1 MRSCMMGAGSGCWH
15 AVCTSRRAAGC
26 CGHPASESTVPKRR
40 AAGKTQFGPEEF
52 GWQCSFFKQGCLLR
66 ERGRSTGLRQ
76 NLEVKADMV
85 EGSGNPRET
94 PALWQGYDSTP
105 AFDEMFENDGNVR
118 RHYRALAESLS
129 RVTVEDFRRRK
140 AMTDLSMRQDGVG
153 FTVYRAEEGIERVW
167 PMDPV
172 PRIISAEEWQQV
184 EAGLI
189 QRINALNLFLW
200 DIYHDQFILRDRVV
214 PPHLVLQGESFRR
227 EFIGVDVPRRIYV
240 HICGTDLI
248 RARDGEYLV
257 LEDNART
264 PSGVSY
270 MLQNRQVLK
279 RVFPSLFNHYDVLP
293 NDAYPATL
301 LEVLRYIAP
310 EVAANPTAVLLSPGM
325 YNSAYFEHSFLAQ
338 RMGIEL
344 VEGRDLLVD
353 NNRVF
358 MRTTR
363 GLQQVDVIYRRI
375 DDDFLDPLTFRPD
388 SVLGVPGLV
397 NAYRAGNVALA
408 NSIGTG
414 IADDKGIYPFVPD
427 MIRYYLKQD
436 PLLRNVETFR
446 PEVPAQR
453 QHVLDNIGQLVV
465 KRVNESGGYGMLI
478 GPSSTRAEQE
488 AFRAEIQ
495 ANPRDFIAQPT
506 IQLSTHPTFVDGQ
519 LAGRHIDLRPFV
531 LCGERVEV
539 TPGGL
544 TRVALPEG
552 SLVVNSSQGGG
563 RKETWVLAEYPSG
576 EGEGR

>member
-1 MRSCMMGAGSGCWH
+1 MTPH
-15 AVCTSRRAAGC
+15 AAATRPSRAATEAGD
-26 CGHPASESTVPKRR
+26 GLLSGYELG
-40 AAGKTQFGPEEF
+40 AA
-52 GWQCSFFKQGCLLR
+52 
-66 ERGRSTGLRQ
+66 
-76 NLEVKADMV
+76 
-85 EGSGNPRET
+85 
-94 PALWQGYDSTP
+94 Y
-105 AFDEMFENDGNVR
+105 DEMVDASGGPR
-118 RHYRALAESLS
+118 PHYHPLFDRLLQTAPD
-129 RVTVEDFRRRK
+129 DFRRHK

-172 PRIISAEEWQQV
+172 PRIIPACEWRQI
-184 EAGLI
+184 EAGLT

-200 DIYHDQFILRDRVV
+200 DVYHEQHILRDNVV
-214 PPHLVLQGESFRR
+214 PARLILQGGYFRR
-227 EFIGVDVPRRIYV
+227 EFVGVNVPRRIYV

-248 RARDGEYLV
+248 RDADGRYLV

-279 RVFPSLFNHYDVLP
+279 RVFPAIFNDYDVLP
-293 NDAYPATL
+293 QDDYPAAL
-301 LEVLRYIAP
+301 LEVLQYIAP
-310 EVAANPTAVLLSPGM
+310 ESSSQPTAVLLSPGM

-353 NNRVF
+353 GNRVY

-363 GLQQVDVIYRRI
+363 GRQRVDVIYRRI

-388 SVLGVPGLV
+388 SALGVPGLV
-397 NAYRAGNVALA
+397 NAYRAGTVALA

-414 IADDKGIYPFVPD
+414 IADDKGVYPFVPD

-436 PLLRNVETFR
+436 PLLDNVETFR
-446 PEVPAQR
+446 PEIPAQLS
-453 QHVLDNIGQLVV
+453 HVLANLDKLVV
-465 KRVNESGGYGMLI
+465 KRVNESGGYGMLV
-478 GPSSTRAEQE
+478 GPSSTQQQREE
-488 AFRAEIQ
+488 FRALLQ

-506 IQLSTHPTFVDGQ
+506 IQLSTHPTFVDGR
-519 LAGRHIDLRPFV
+519 LEGRHVDLRPFV
-531 LCGERVEV
+531 LCGERVTV

-544 TRVALPEG
+544 TRVALPKG

-563 RKETWVLAEYPSG
+563 SKDTWVLADAP
-576 EGEGR
+576 RQ